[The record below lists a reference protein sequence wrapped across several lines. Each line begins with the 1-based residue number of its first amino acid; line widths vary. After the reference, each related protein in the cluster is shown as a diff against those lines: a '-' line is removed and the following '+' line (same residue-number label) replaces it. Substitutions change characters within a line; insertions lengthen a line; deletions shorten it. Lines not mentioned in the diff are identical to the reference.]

1 MKHEF
6 GFSRKVLALI
16 LFVALVA
23 ILLVPLPGGETR
35 VVTRAT
41 IARPQTEV
49 FDYVTRPANWPKWHP
64 SSLAVSGATDHSLN
78 PGEQVTED
86 FLVAGHKGRALW
98 TVTAR
103 DPPRRWSIDGKTA
116 SGGGGTVTY
125 VLAPVPGGTG
135 FEREFIYRFST
146 LLLRILDKLVF
157 RERIEEE
164 SSEALKRL
172 KVRMEAG

>member
-16 LFVALVA
+16 IFVALVG

-41 IARPQTEV
+41 IAKPQAEV

-64 SSLAVSGATDHSLN
+64 SSLAVTGATDHSLN

-86 FLVAGHKGRALW
+86 FLVAGHKGRVLW

-116 SGGGGTVTY
+116 SGGGG
-125 VLAPVPGGTG
+125 
-135 FEREFIYRFST
+135 
-146 LLLRILDKLVF
+146 
-157 RERIEEE
+157 
-164 SSEALKRL
+164 KRL

>member
-1 MKHEF
+1 MKHQS
-6 GFSRKVLALI
+6 GFSRKVLALG
-16 LFVALVA
+16 LFAALAA

-35 VVTRAT
+35 VVTRTT
-41 IARPQTEV
+41 IARAQAEV

-64 SSLAVSGATDHSLN
+64 SSLAVTGATDHSLN

-86 FLVAGHKGRALW
+86 FVVAGRKGRAVW

-103 DPPRRWSIDGKTA
+103 DPPRRWTIDGKTA
-116 SGGGGTVTY
+116 SGGRGTVTY

-135 FEREFIYRFST
+135 FEREFIYRFPN

-164 SSEALKRL
+164 SSEALRRL
-172 KVRMEAG
+172 KARMEAG